1 MRYRLRCADVLHRN
15 SKRLTVERSEGLLLV
30 KADIQD
36 QDWNH
41 RQFTGWRMSALP
53 PIAAVEVI
61 SASRSAC
68 DPKQPF
74 AFLSPTMN
82 LSMCLRHLHITG
94 DEEVGPLNAVSI
106 GD

>member
-1 MRYRLRCADVLHRN
+1 MGSGQPWRRVSAIPPKAATRQVVY
-15 SKRLTVERSEGLLLV
+15 SEAG
-30 KADIQD
+30 
-36 QDWNH
+36 N
-41 RQFTGWRMSALP
+41 
-53 PIAAVEVI
+53 
-61 SASRSAC
+61 